1 MSKPLSEYPNDA
13 GFFGDYGG
21 QYVSE
26 ILMPLIHELDQL
38 FHHEVQTAEFQEQ
51 LRYYYQH
58 YIGRPSPLYH
68 AKRLTDH
75 VAGLKSTLNEMN

>member
-58 YIGRPSPLYH
+58 YIGRPSPPLSRQ
-68 AKRLTDH
+68 ATNGSLWRGSNL
-75 VAGLKSTLNEMN
+75 L